1 MSPDT
6 TLSIVQLAR
15 TAAQGAFPVHVSG
28 AVGSGPVLL
37 AHALSMQLAVPVL
50 YLTRDAAT
58 AKIAAADFEFLR
70 RHCPLEQLG
79 QCSTTPDLAPVLTLQ
94 GGETSPY
101 LNHLAD
107 QHSAQERLA
116 TLFHLAQ
123 RRPWQTLVTHA
134 AALVQRTIPP
144 ESILG
149 LTLSTGQTLDST
161 RVVRQISELGYLR
174 TPLVE
179 DPGTFAVRG
188 SLLDAWP
195 AGLIRPV
202 RIELLGDEITSIK
215 QFDPNSQRTKVDVRQ
230 VDLPQARWVP
240 PAVDRQQARQRLLDL
255 CEQIDLPSSKARTFI
270 EERLNDAMA
279 LGQPAFLPAFYQLAP
294 LTRYLP
300 PSTLVVIED
309 PASWVAAIRA
319 AAQSALD
326 NEPGRESPHFQ
337 PEALVLG
344 EDDVYQALSPH
355 RVVCLHRSAVRAT
368 GAQTGLTQWELAP
381 TDTPTLETGDHGEL
395 VRKLTEHRKT
405 RGKQAGLDPL
415 VARLLEFLD
424 QGLRVCISAHTT
436 TQAKRLLS
444 LLEHRGVAAHAAL
457 DASLPAAKSHNSDA
471 STVEIVV
478 SELGR
483 GSVAPLSGFVL
494 LTEEEIFGARSR
506 HTSAPSKAPR
516 DALEDLRALKVGDWV
531 VHAEHGIGRYLG
543 LERRKVADQASV
555 ELLVIEYASNDRLL
569 LPVYRLSQLQ
579 KYLSSDASPKLDRLG
594 GVTFAKT
601 KAKVQK
607 RVRDMADELLRLY
620 ADRAHVLKAPLPP
633 VDDEYATF
641 EAQFPFEETADQLA
655 AIQEVLQDLEQPR
668 AMDRLICGDVGFGKT
683 EVALRAA
690 FRHAMAGRQVALLC
704 PTTVLAQQHFLTFSQ
719 RFQQTP
725 LKLGVLSRFQSKAD
739 QQVTV
744 EQIKNGQLDV
754 VVGTHRLLSRDIHF
768 KNLGLLVVDEEQRFG
783 VTHKERIK
791 QLRTT
796 VDVLTLTATP
806 IPRTLQLAVGGLRDM
821 SVIQTPPEDRR
832 AIRTL
837 VVSHDENTI
846 RDAIGR
852 EMQRGGQIYYVY
864 NRVQSIYE
872 RADRLKA
879 IVPEARIAVAHGQ
892 MNEASLEKTMLAFVR
907 GDYDVLV
914 CTAIVESGLDIP
926 RANTMLID
934 RAELFGLAQLHQ
946 LRGRVGRSPL
956 RAYCYLLVPP
966 PSSLSPDARTRV
978 EALAQYSELGS
989 GIRLATL
996 DMELR
1001 GAGNLLGA
1009 EQSGTVDSVGLQ
1021 LFCQMLA
1028 DATQEL
1034 KGIEVIHEIDPDLS
1048 FDVEALLPEGYI
1060 DDIGLRL
1067 SLYKRLASA
1076 SDDAEV
1082 LALATEMEERF
1093 GSPPSEAQRLIEL
1106 MRLKVELRRL
1116 RVLSCEASRRGVT
1129 LHLKDDT
1136 PLDRSKLQ
1144 QLLSQ
1149 PNSPYRI
1156 TPDRRLSRR
1165 RSDSDTAKN
1174 SIDLADRVI
1183 SELSALC

>member
-1 MSPDT
+1 VSPDA
-6 TLSIVQLAR
+6 LVSIGQFAQI
-15 TAAQGAFPVHVSG
+15 AAHGTSTIHVSG
-28 AVGSGPVLL
+28 ALGTGPVLAAHTL
-37 AHALSMQLAVPVL
+37 AQHLRVPLL
-50 YLTRDAAT
+50 YLTHDASS
-58 AKIAAADFEFLR
+58 AKSAASDFEFLQ
-70 RHCPLEQLG
+70 RHCPLHASG
-79 QCSTTPDLAPVLTLQ
+79 QCPETLAAAPVLSLH

-101 LNHLAD
+101 LNQLAD
-107 QHSAQERLA
+107 QRSAQERLA

-123 RRPWQTLVTHA
+123 QRPWQTLVMPA
-134 AALVQRTIPP
+134 SALVQRLVPP
-144 ESILG
+144 EAIQG
-149 LTLSTGQTLDST
+149 LTLATG
-161 RVVRQISELGYLR
+161 RQIDSAQIIQQIADLGYLR

-195 AGLIRPV
+195 AGLPAPV
-202 RIELLGDEITSIK
+202 RVELFGDEIISIK
-215 QFDPNSQRTKVDVRQ
+215 RFDANSQRTHHSIQQ

-240 PAVDRQQARQRLLDL
+240 PSIDRKKARERLVDL
-255 CEQIDLPSSKARTFI
+255 CEQVALASSKTRTFV
-270 EERLNDAMA
+270 EERLNDGLA
-279 LGQPAFLPAFYQLAP
+279 LGQTAFLPAFYELTP

-300 PSTLVVIED
+300 PNTLVAIED
-309 PASWVAAIRA
+309 PGSWRA
-319 AAQSALD
+319 ATRSAVQNAIN
-326 NEPGRESPHFQ
+326 NEPDSQLPHFPPQ
-337 PEALVLG
+337 QLILDEQEVFEALS
-344 EDDVYQALSPH
+344 QH
-355 RVVCLHRSAVRAT
+355 RVLCLHRSAVISSSASSD
-368 GAQTGLTQWELAP
+368 LTQWELAP
-381 TDTPTLETGDHGEL
+381 TDTATLETRDHTEL
-395 VRKLTEHRKT
+395 ARSLAEQRRL
-405 RGKQAGLDPL
+405 RGKQGGLDPL
-415 VARLLEFLD
+415 IERLLEFLE
-424 QGLRVCISAHTT
+424 QGLRVCISAHTA
-436 TQAKRLLS
+436 TQAKRLLT
-444 LLEHRGVAAHAAL
+444 LLEHRGVPTRAASEL
-457 DASLPAAKSHNSDA
+457 SESVERTGDSREPA
-471 STVEIVV
+471 VEIVV

-483 GSVAPLSGFVL
+483 GTIAPLSGFVL
-494 LTEEEIFGARSR
+494 MTEEEIFGARSR
-506 HTSAPSKAPR
+506 HNSAPTKAAR
-516 DALEDLRALKVGDWV
+516 NALEDLRALKVGDLV
-531 VHAEHGIGRYLG
+531 VHVEHGIGRYLG
-543 LERRKVADQASV
+543 MERRRVTDQASV

-569 LPVYRLSQLQ
+569 LPVYRLNQLQ
-579 KYLSSDASPKLDRLG
+579 KYLSGDGSPKLDRLG
-594 GVTFAKT
+594 GATFAKT
-601 KAKVQK
+601 KARVQK
-607 RVRDMADELLRLY
+607 RVREMADELLRLY
-620 ADRAHVLKAPLPP
+620 ADRAHVMKAPLAP
-633 VDDEYATF
+633 VDDDYAAF
-641 EAQFPFEETADQLA
+641 EAQFPFEETVDQAL
-655 AIQEVLQDLEQPR
+655 AIQDVLQDLEQPR

-690 FRHAMAGRQVALLC
+690 FRHAMAGKQVALLC

-725 LKLGVLSRFQSKAD
+725 LKLGVLSRFQSKAE
-739 QQVTV
+739 QRATV
-744 EQIKNGQLDV
+744 EQIRTGQVDV
-754 VVGTHRLLSRDIHF
+754 VIGTHRLLSHDIHF

-783 VTHKERIK
+783 VSHKERIK

-837 VVSHDENTI
+837 VVSHDESTI
-846 RDAIGR
+846 RDAIHR
-852 EMQRGGQIYYVY
+852 ELQRGGQVYYVY

-872 RADRLKA
+872 RAERLKA

-892 MNEASLEKTMLAFVR
+892 MSEAALEQVMLSFVQ
-907 GDYDVLV
+907 GEYDVLV

-966 PSSLSPDARTRV
+966 PSSLSAEARTRV

-1034 KGIEVIHEIDPDLS
+1034 KGIEVVHEIDPDLS
-1048 FDVEALLPEGYI
+1048 FDVEALLPETYI
-1060 DDIGLRL
+1060 EDIGLRL

-1076 SDDAEV
+1076 DDEAEV
-1082 LALATEMEERF
+1082 VALATEMEERF
-1093 GSPPSEAQRLIEL
+1093 GAPPSEAQRLIEL
-1106 MRLKVELRRL
+1106 MRLKIELRRL

-1149 PNSPYRI
+1149 PNSPYRV
-1156 TPDRRLSRR
+1156 TADRRLSRR
-1165 RSDSDTAKN
+1165 RSETDLAKN
-1174 SIDLADRVI
+1174 SIDLAEQMV
-1183 SELSALC
+1183 SELSTRC

>member
-1 MSPDT
+1 VLAAH
-6 TLSIVQLAR
+6 TLAQQL
-15 TAAQGAFPVHVSG
+15 G
-28 AVGSGPVLL
+28 
-37 AHALSMQLAVPVL
+37 VPLL
-50 YLTRDAAT
+50 YLTRDTAT
-58 AKIAAADFEFLR
+58 AKAAASDFQFLR
-70 RHCPLEQLG
+70 SHCPLRASG
-79 QCSTTPDLAPVLTLQ
+79 QCPETLTAAPVLSLQ

-101 LNHLAD
+101 LNPLAD
-107 QHSAQERLA
+107 QRAAQERLA
-116 TLFHLAQ
+116 TLFQLAQ
-123 RRPWQTLVTHA
+123 QRPWQTLVVPA
-134 AALVQRTIPP
+134 AALVQRLLPP
-144 ESILG
+144 DVLQG
-149 LTLSTGQTLDST
+149 LMLTCGQEIDATAVAQ
-161 RVVRQISELGYLR
+161 RIAELGYLR

-188 SLLDAWP
+188 SLIDAWP
-195 AGLIRPV
+195 AGLTTPV
-202 RIELLGDEITSIK
+202 RVELLGDEIVSIK
-215 QFDPNSQRTKVDVRQ
+215 QFDATSQRTQHSVERL
-230 VDLPQARWVP
+230 DLPQARWVP
-240 PAVDRQQARQRLLDL
+240 TNIDRTRARERLVDL
-255 CEQIDLPSSKARTFI
+255 CEQVALASSKTRTFV
-270 EERLNDAMA
+270 EERLNDALA
-279 LGQPAFLPAFYQLAP
+279 LGQTAFLPAFYELAP

-300 PSTLVVIED
+300 RDTLVAIED
-309 PASWVAAIRA
+309 PAGWRAAIREA
-319 AAQSALD
+319 IQDAI
-326 NEPGRESPHFQ
+326 NHEPDGKVPHFPPQ
-337 PEALVLG
+337 TLILDEEQVFA
-344 EDDVYQALSPH
+344 ALSPH
-355 RVVCLHRSAVRAT
+355 RIACLHRAAVLST
-368 GAQTGLTQWELAP
+368 GSPSGLMQWELAP
-381 TDTPTLETGDHGEL
+381 GETPSLETGDHGEL
-395 VRKLTEHRKT
+395 VRKLAEQRKL
-405 RGKQAGLDPL
+405 RGKQGALDPL
-415 VARLLEFLD
+415 VERLLELLD
-424 QGLRVCISAHTT
+424 QGLRVCVSAHTA
-436 TQAKRLLS
+436 TQARRLLT
-444 LLEHRGVAAHAAL
+444 LLEHRGVPIHAATEL
-457 DASLPAAKSHNSDA
+457 SEFVSTARDSHTPA
-471 STVEIVV
+471 VEVVV

-483 GSVAPLSGFVL
+483 GTIAPLSGFVL

-506 HTSAPSKAPR
+506 RSSTPTKAAR
-516 DALEDLRALKVGDWV
+516 DALEDLRALKVGDLV
-531 VHAEHGIGRYLG
+531 VHVEHGIGRYLG
-543 LERRKVADQASV
+543 LERRKVTDQASV

-579 KYLSSDASPKLDRLG
+579 KYLSGDGSPKLDRLG
-594 GVTFAKT
+594 GATFAKT
-601 KAKVQK
+601 KARVQK
-607 RVRDMADELLRLY
+607 RVREMADELLRLY
-620 ADRAHVLKAPLPP
+620 ADRAHVVKVPLAP
-633 VDDEYATF
+633 VDDDYAAF
-641 EAQFPFEETADQLA
+641 EAQFPFEETADQA
-655 AIQEVLQDLEQPR
+655 SAIQDVLRDLEQPR

-690 FRHAMAGRQVALLC
+690 FRHAMAGKQVALLC

-725 LKLGVLSRFQSKAD
+725 LKLAVLSRFQSKAE
-739 QQVTV
+739 QRATV
-744 EQIKNGQLDV
+744 ERIKAGQVDI
-754 VVGTHRLLSRDIHF
+754 VVGTHRLLSHDIHF

-783 VTHKERIK
+783 VAHKERIK

-837 VVSHDENTI
+837 VVNHDESTI
-846 RDAIGR
+846 RDAVRR
-852 EMQRGGQIYYVY
+852 ELQRGGQVYYVY

-879 IVPEARIAVAHGQ
+879 IVPEARIAIAHGQ
-892 MNEASLEKTMLAFVR
+892 MSEAALEKAMLSFVQ
-907 GDYDVLV
+907 GEYDVLV

-966 PSSLSPDARTRV
+966 PSSLSPEARTRV

-1048 FDVEALLPEGYI
+1048 FDVEALLPESYI
-1060 DDIGLRL
+1060 EDIGLRL

-1076 SDDAEV
+1076 SDEAEV
-1082 LALATEMEERF
+1082 VALATEMEERF
-1093 GSPPSEAQRLIEL
+1093 GSPPTEAQRLIEL
-1106 MRLKVELRRL
+1106 MRLKIELRRL

-1136 PLDRSKLQ
+1136 PLDRVKLQ

-1149 PNSPYRI
+1149 PSSPYRI

-1165 RSDSDTAKN
+1165 RSDTDTAKN
-1174 SIDLADRVI
+1174 SVDLAERVV

>member
-1 MSPDT
+1 
-6 TLSIVQLAR
+6 LS
-15 TAAQGAFPVHVSG
+15 FH
-28 AVGSGPVLL
+28 
-37 AHALSMQLAVPVL
+37 
-50 YLTRDAAT
+50 
-58 AKIAAADFEFLR
+58 
-70 RHCPLEQLG
+70 
-79 QCSTTPDLAPVLTLQ
+79 

-101 LNHLAD
+101 LNPLAD
-107 QHSAQERLA
+107 QRNAQERLA
-116 TLFHLAQ
+116 TLFHLARQ
-123 RRPWQTLVTHA
+123 RPWQVLTVPA
-134 AALVQRTIPP
+134 SALIQRLIPAR
-144 ESILG
+144 EIQG
-149 LTLSTGQTLDST
+149 LTLASGQQVDST
-161 RVVRQISELGYLR
+161 RIIQQISDLGYLR

-188 SLLDAWP
+188 SLIDAWP
-195 AGLIRPV
+195 AGLAAPV
-202 RIELLGDEITSIK
+202 RVELFGDEIVSIK
-215 QFDPNSQRTKVDVRQ
+215 QFDANSQRTQHTVQQ

-240 PAVDRQQARQRLLDL
+240 ASIDRTHARERLVEL
-255 CEQIDLPSSKARTFI
+255 CEQVSLASSKTRAFV
-270 EERLNDAMA
+270 EERLNDGLA
-279 LGQPAFLPAFYQLAP
+279 LGQTAFLPAFYELAP

-300 PSTLVVIED
+300 PNTLVAIED
-309 PASWVAAIRA
+309 PASWLAATRDAIQNA
-319 AAQSALD
+319 VN
-326 NEPGRESPHFQ
+326 NEPDHQLPHF
-337 PEALVLG
+337 PP
-344 EDDVYQALSPH
+344 QALILDEDEIFETLSRH
-355 RVVCLHRSAVRAT
+355 RVVCLHRSAVVSS
-368 GAQTGLTQWELAP
+368 GSSSGLTQWELAP
-381 TDTPTLETGDHGEL
+381 TDTPTLETRDHAEL
-395 VRKLTEHRKT
+395 VRELAEQRTL
-405 RGKQAGLDPL
+405 RGKHGGIDPL
-415 VARLLEFLD
+415 IDRLLEFLEHD
-424 QGLRVCISAHTT
+424 FRVCISAHTA
-436 TQAKRLLS
+436 TQAKRLLT
-444 LLEHRGVAAHAAL
+444 LLEHRGVPTRAASEL
-457 DASLPAAKSHNSDA
+457 SESLSGASDA
-471 STVEIVV
+471 GEPAVEIVV

-483 GSVAPLSGFVL
+483 GTIAPLSGFVL

-506 HTSAPSKAPR
+506 QRSTPTKAAR
-516 DALEDLRALKVGDWV
+516 DALEDLRALKVGDLV
-531 VHAEHGIGRYLG
+531 VHVEHGIGRYLG
-543 LERRKVADQASV
+543 LERRKVTDQASV

-594 GVTFAKT
+594 GATFAKT
-601 KAKVQK
+601 KARVQK
-607 RVRDMADELLRLY
+607 RVREMADELLRLY
-620 ADRAHVLKAPLPP
+620 ADRAHVEKVPLPP
-633 VDDEYATF
+633 IDDDYAAF
-641 EAQFPFEETADQLA
+641 EAQFPFEETPDQA
-655 AIQEVLQDLEQPR
+655 VAIQDVLRDLEQPR

-690 FRHAMAGRQVALLC
+690 FRHAMAGKQVALLC

-725 LKLGVLSRFQSKAD
+725 LEVSVLSRFQSKAE
-739 QQVTV
+739 QRTTV
-744 EQIKNGQLDV
+744 EHIKTGQVDV
-754 VVGTHRLLSRDIHF
+754 VIGTHRLLSHDIHF

-783 VTHKERIK
+783 VAHKERIK

-846 RDAIGR
+846 RDAVRR
-852 EMQRGGQIYYVY
+852 ELQRGGQVYYVY

-879 IVPEARIAVAHGQ
+879 IVPEARIAIAHGQ
-892 MNEASLEKTMLAFVR
+892 MSEAALEKAMLAFVQ
-907 GDYDVLV
+907 GEHDVLV

-966 PSSLSPDARTRV
+966 PSSLSAEARTRV

-1034 KGIEVIHEIDPDLS
+1034 KGIEVVHEIDPDLS
-1048 FDVEALLPEGYI
+1048 FDVEALLPETYI

-1076 SDDAEV
+1076 DDEAEV
-1082 LALATEMEERF
+1082 VALATEMEERF
-1093 GSPPSEAQRLIEL
+1093 GAPPSEAERLIEL

-1136 PLDRSKLQ
+1136 PLDRARLQ

-1165 RSDSDTAKN
+1165 RGETDAAKN
-1174 SIDLADRVI
+1174 SIDLTEQVV